1 MFYFRIRI
9 VATDA
14 GSPPMSSE
22 CEVSVTVVG
31 GNEYAP
37 KFDEDE
43 ANAERRVAIPA
54 GLGPDTLVYSLSA
67 TDADSQKLRF
77 AFSSENISDYF
88 RIDSETGKIFTS
100 QSLIDLQPAS
110 TLVLEVTVYDGGIP
124 NRTDTTQVAFLVTA
138 DNLHAPEFQSPAT
151 RIYIREDE
159 QVSQELL
166 HSIFAFNNVVWKCIP
181 NCSLFLFSLVKISFN
196 TLKIIQLIQKNFRL
210 LLFYNFLK
218 FIEFVSDRQHHRHAE
233 GERRRRGHQRSSRV
247 RNRHGRPGNNNFNTF
262 LFFLFGTIQQII
274 FYNCMLLMS
283 GNNSSATF
291 S

>member
-43 ANAERRVAIPA
+43 AN
-54 GLGPDTLVYSLSA
+54 
-67 TDADSQKLRF
+67 
-77 AFSSENISDYF
+77 
-88 RIDSETGKIFTS
+88 
-100 QSLIDLQPAS
+100 
-110 TLVLEVTVYDGGIP
+110 
-124 NRTDTTQVAFLVTA
+124 
-138 DNLHAPEFQSPAT
+138 
-151 RIYIREDE
+151 YIREDE

-233 GERRRRGHQRSSRV
+233 GERRHEGINGQVEYAIVTGDPVTTIPTPFCSLL
-247 RNRHGRPGNNNFNTF
+247 GLFNKLYF
-262 LFFLFGTIQQII
+262 TIAC
-274 FYNCMLLMS
+274 YSCPETTLR
-283 GNNSSATF
+283 
-291 S
+291 